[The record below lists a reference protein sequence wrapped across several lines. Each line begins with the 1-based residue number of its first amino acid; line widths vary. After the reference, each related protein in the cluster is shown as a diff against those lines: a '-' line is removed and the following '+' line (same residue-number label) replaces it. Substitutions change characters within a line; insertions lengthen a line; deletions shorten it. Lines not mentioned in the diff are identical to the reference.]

1 MKFWDCIVT
10 AMRALTSNKL
20 RSILTILGILIGV
33 AAVISVVSL
42 GQAQEAEVEKAFTS
56 MGSNLIFVVPGAP
69 NAAGQGGMVGSAA
82 TLTLEDAEAIARDAP
97 SVAAVAPIV
106 QVYAQIVAGRENIRS
121 MVAGVTPQHQQVN
134 NFEIAQGSFI
144 TGYDYGAKTRVAVL
158 GSAIAEN
165 LFGKLDPTG
174 QDIRIDGRKFKV
186 IGVLKTKG
194 TGFGTEDLTVYIPLS
209 TIQSTLAAGQVT
221 SQGHSVQAISIQAK
235 SEDTIDSAVEEV
247 TVILRERH
255 RLREG
260 EEDDFTVISM
270 ESISSMAG
278 QMLGLLQLILGAIAG
293 ISLLVGGIGI
303 MNIML
308 VSVTERIKEIG
319 LRKAIGAKRRDILIQ
334 FLTEAA
340 ILSLCGGAIGVGIG
354 WVMVNIMSMIT
365 ANAGFPIS
373 ASLSGSVI
381 VLALAVSI
389 FIGLASGI
397 YPALRASRL
406 DPIESLRH
414 E

>member
-1 MKFWDCIVT
+1 
-10 AMRALTSNKL
+10 
-20 RSILTILGILIGV
+20 
-33 AAVISVVSL
+33 
-42 GQAQEAEVEKAFTS
+42 
-56 MGSNLIFVVPGAP
+56 VPGAP

-235 SEDTIDSAVEEV
+235 GEGTIDSAVEEV

-308 VSVTERIKEIG
+308 VSVTERIREIG

-354 WVMVNIMSMIT
+354 WLMVNIISMVT
-365 ANAGFPIS
+365 ASAGFPIS
-373 ASLSGSVI
+373 AALAGNVI
-381 VLALAVSI
+381 VLALTVSI
-389 FIGLASGI
+389 IIGLVSGI